1 VTCGLRRIACR
12 AVPPWKELT
21 MYRAPLR
28 EMRFVLEEL
37 LGSARLGGSAQLPD
51 YSDELA
57 QSVLEE
63 AARFAETVLDPLNR
77 SGDTEGAR
85 WTPEGVVAAPG
96 FKEAYAQFVSGGWPA
111 LGSDADYGGQPV
123 PRVLVSAVSEFWG
136 SANLAFKLGPMLTHG
151 AVHALE
157 LCGSA
162 QQKQL
167 YLPKMVSGEW
177 TGTMVLTEP
186 QAGSDLGQVRTR
198 AAPEGD
204 HYRLS
209 GQKIFIT
216 WGDHDLTA
224 NTIHMVLGRLD
235 GAPAGVKGISLFIV
249 PKYLV
254 NPDGS
259 GGARNQV
266 RCLSIEHKLGI
277 HASPTCVLAFGEE
290 GGAFAELVGEPGRG
304 LEYMF
309 IMMNSARLSVGSEGY
324 AVGERAFQR
333 AAEWARTRIQGRPP
347 VAAAA
352 GPLPI
357 INHPDVKRMLLTM
370 KAQTEASR
378 ALTLYTAFQFDLAQF
393 GAEAER
399 AAAQARGE
407 LLTPI
412 VKGWC
417 TELGNE
423 VAGLGVQVHGGM
435 GFIEETGA
443 AQYVRDVRIT
453 TIYEGTT
460 GIQSNDLIGRK
471 LGRDRG
477 VAMNALLAQMAQEL
491 GALRSADPAAQATLA
506 AALAAVASL
515 RAATQALLALL
526 ATHPDAAMAVSVP
539 YLKLCGYVTG
549 GWLLAKSA
557 VLAAAAL
564 SGSEHE
570 FYAAKLRTCAFY
582 AAQILPLAGAL
593 ASIVRDGGA
602 SVTATDAALI

>member
-1 VTCGLRRIACR
+1 
-12 AVPPWKELT
+12 

-37 LGSARLGGSAQLPD
+37 LHAGELSACPAFAE
-51 YSDELA
+51 YSDELGR
-57 QSVLEE
+57 SVLEE

-77 SGDTEGAR
+77 PGDLEGAR
-85 WTPEGVVAAPG
+85 WTPQGVVSAPG
-96 FKEAYAQFVSGGWPA
+96 FRAAYEQFVAGGWPA
-111 LGSDADYGGQPV
+111 LGSDPQYGGQPV
-123 PRVLVSAVSEFWG
+123 PRVLVNSVGEFWG

-157 LCGSA
+157 LTGSEA
-162 QQKQL
+162 QKRR

-186 QAGSDLGQVRTR
+186 QAGSDLGLVRTR
-198 AAPEGD
+198 AVPEGD
-204 HYRLS
+204 HHRVF

-224 NTIHMVLGRLD
+224 NTIHMVLGRIE

-249 PKYLV
+249 PKVLL
-254 NPDGS
+254 NADGS
-259 GGARNQV
+259 LGERNDV

-277 HASPTCVLAFGEE
+277 HASPTCVLAFGENA
-290 GGAFAELVGEPGRG
+290 GAVGFLIGEAGRG

-324 AVGERAFQR
+324 AVGERALQR
-333 AAEWARTRIQGRPP
+333 AAEWARTRVQGRPP
-347 VAAAA
+347 GAQPGSAA
-352 GPLPI
+352 PI

-370 KAQTEASR
+370 KSQTEASR
-378 ALTLYTAFQFDLAQF
+378 ALTLYTAMQLDLAAASPDQTV
-393 GAEAER
+393 R

-417 TELGNE
+417 TEIGNE
-423 VAGLGVQVHGGM
+423 VTAIGVQVHGGM

-443 AQYVRDVRIT
+443 AQYMRDVRIT

-471 LGRDRG
+471 IARDRG
-477 VAMNALLAQMAQEL
+477 AAMSAFLAEMQRELEALPQGDAAADAVRRAALEGVGLLA
-491 GALRSADPAAQATLA
+491 R
-506 AALAAVASL
+506 
-515 RAATQALLALL
+515 ATQALGKAL
-526 ATHPDAAMAVSVP
+526 ATRPELAQGVSVP
-539 YLKLCGYVTG
+539 YLKLCGYVAG
-549 GWLLAKSA
+549 GWLLARSA
-557 VLAAAAL
+557 AVAAAQAG
-564 SGSEHE
+564 GSDRE
-570 FYAAKLRTCAFY
+570 FYAGKIRTAGFY
-582 AAQILPLAGAL
+582 AAQVLPLAGAL
-593 ASIVRDGGA
+593 ARVVEGGGA
-602 SVTATDAALI
+602 SVADTDAALV

>member
-1 VTCGLRRIACR
+1 
-12 AVPPWKELT
+12 

-37 LGSARLGGSAQLPD
+37 LHAGSLSGCPSFAE
-51 YSDELA
+51 YSDELGR
-57 QSVLEE
+57 SVLEE
-63 AARFAETVLDPLNR
+63 AARFAQEVLEPLNR

-85 WTPEGVVAAPG
+85 WTEQGVVTAPG
-96 FKEAYAQFVSGGWPA
+96 FRDAYQQFVAGGWPA
-111 LGSDADYGGQPV
+111 LGAEPEFGGQPV
-123 PRVLVSAVSEFWG
+123 PRVLVSAVGEFWG

-157 LCGSA
+157 LTGSEA
-162 QQKQL
+162 QKRF

-177 TGTMVLTEP
+177 TGTMVLTESH
-186 QAGSDLGQVRTR
+186 AGSDLGQVRTR
-198 AAPEGD
+198 AVPEGD
-204 HYRLS
+204 HYRLF

-224 NTIHMVLGRLD
+224 NTIHMVLGRIE

-249 PKYLV
+249 PKWLV

-259 GGARNQV
+259 LGERNEV

-277 HASPTCVLAFGEE
+277 HASPTCVLAFGEKKGAIGYLIGE
-290 GGAFAELVGEPGRG
+290 GGRG

-333 AAEWARTRIQGRPP
+333 AADWARTRVQGRPLG
-347 VAAAA
+347 AAAA
-352 GPLPI
+352 STATI
-357 INHPDVKRMLLTM
+357 IQHPDVKRMLLVM
-370 KAQTEASR
+370 KSQTEASR
-378 ALTLYTAFQFDLAQF
+378 ALTLYSAMQLDLAAASPDP
-393 GAEAER
+393 GAR
-399 AAAQARGE
+399 SAALARGE

-417 TELGNE
+417 TETGNE
-423 VAGLGVQVHGGM
+423 VTAIGVQVHGGM

-471 LGRDRG
+471 IARDRG
-477 VAMNALLAQMAQEL
+477 AAMQAFLAEMQRELEGLTGSDPAVEAVRRAALEGVNAL
-491 GALRSADPAAQATLA
+491 GR
-506 AALAAVASL
+506 
-515 RAATQALLALL
+515 ATQALLKGL
-526 ATHPDAAMAVSVP
+526 ATRPELGQSVSVP
-539 YLKLCGYVTG
+539 YLKLCGYVAG

-557 VLAAAAL
+557 AVAAAHA
-564 SGSEHE
+564 GGAERD
-570 FYAAKLRTCAFY
+570 FYLAKVRTAGFY
-582 AAQILPLAGAL
+582 AAQVLPIATAL
-593 ASIVRDGGA
+593 ARVVETGGA
-602 SVTATDAALI
+602 SVADTDAALI

>member
-1 VTCGLRRIACR
+1 
-12 AVPPWKELT
+12 

-37 LGSARLGGSAQLPD
+37 LRAGTLSACPRFAE

-57 QSVLEE
+57 RSVLEE
-63 AARFAETVLDPLNR
+63 AAHFAEEVLEPLNR
-77 SGDTEGAR
+77 PGDTQGAR

-96 FKEAYAQFVSGGWPA
+96 FRAAYEQFVSGGWPA
-111 LGSDADYGGQPV
+111 LGSLPEYGGQPV
-123 PRVLVSAVSEFWG
+123 PRVLVSAVGEFWG

-157 LCGSA
+157 LTGSEA
-162 QQKQL
+162 QKRL

-186 QAGSDLGQVRTR
+186 HAGSDLGQVRTR
-198 AAPEGD
+198 AVPEGD
-204 HYRLS
+204 HYRIF

-224 NTIHMVLGRLD
+224 NTIHMVLGRIE

-249 PKYLV
+249 PKWRVL
-254 NPDGS
+254 PDGS
-259 GGARNQV
+259 LGERNDV

-277 HASPTCVLAFGEE
+277 NASPTCVLAFGEKQ
-290 GGAFAELVGEPGRG
+290 GAIGFLVGEGGRG

-333 AAEWARTRIQGRPP
+333 AADWARTRVQGRPP
-347 VAAAA
+347 GAAAA
-352 GPLPI
+352 GTPATI
-357 INHPDVKRMLLTM
+357 IQHPDVKRMLLMM
-370 KAQTEASR
+370 KSQTEASR
-378 ALTLYTAFQFDLAQF
+378 ALTLYTAMQLDLAAASPDA
-393 GAEAER
+393 GVR
-399 AAAQARGE
+399 AAALSRGE

-417 TELGNE
+417 TEIGNE
-423 VAGLGVQVHGGM
+423 VAAIGVQVHGGM

-460 GIQSNDLIGRK
+460 GIQSNDLLGRK
-471 LGRDRG
+471 LARDRG
-477 VAMNALLAQMAQEL
+477 AAM
-491 GALRSADPAAQATLA
+491 
-506 AALAAVASL
+506 AALIDDMASGLPQLDAGNPATDATRTAALEAVGLL
-515 RAATQALLALL
+515 RGATQALLAHL
-526 ATHPDAAMAVSVP
+526 ASRPELALAVSVP
-539 YLKLCGYVTG
+539 YLKLCGFVTG
-549 GWLLAKSA
+549 GWLMARSSA
-557 VLAAAAL
+557 IAATKLTGPDA
-564 SGSEHE
+564 E
-570 FYAAKLRTCAFY
+570 FY
-582 AAQILPLAGAL
+582 
-593 ASIVRDGGA
+593 S
-602 SVTATDAALI
+602 